1 MQNVCGVILSAS
13 STRKVHFVGD
23 HIQDGL
29 PVVAEAMMDCETSG
43 WLKVTAVC
51 VDATE
56 TRIKKSLKSVIILL
70 TNYCVFLQN
79 SENFS
84 WNFVEAVFSMRIA
97 FAVLHRT
104 HLKTYNNIIRKCVT

>member
-1 MQNVCGVILSAS
+1 MTLRTDHVQQKSIMVGYLCWLCAGVCGVILSAS

-23 HIQDGL
+23 HVQDGL

-56 TRIKKSLKSVIILL
+56 TQIKNEYNL
-70 TNYCVFLQN
+70 FL
-79 SENFS
+79 
-84 WNFVEAVFSMRIA
+84 
-97 FAVLHRT
+97 
-104 HLKTYNNIIRKCVT
+104 